1 MNDTLLADQSAR
13 EMALDAS
20 QSFVVQAPAGSGKT
34 ELLIQRLLTVL
45 ATADSPSEVLA
56 ITFTNKAAGEM
67 RERLHSALL
76 SATAPEMPDRSPLAM
91 QRRALALR
99 VLERDRALGWRLLDG
114 LNGVMIDTFDAF
126 CARIT
131 GRARSVV

>member
-1 MNDTLLADQSAR
+1 MNSALAVDQSAR
-13 EMALDAS
+13 DMALDAS

-76 SATAPEMPDRSPLAM
+76 SAIAPETQTVARW
-91 QRRALALR
+91 QR
-99 VLERDRALGWRLLDG
+99 G
-114 LNGVMIDTFDAF
+114 GVHWH
-126 CARIT
+126 
-131 GRARSVV
+131 SVCWSVTACSAGGCLMA

>member
-1 MNDTLLADQSAR
+1 MTGTNGTLTDDQNAR

-45 ATADSPSEVLA
+45 ASADSPSEVLA

-76 SATAPEMPDRSPLAM
+76 SAIGPETPESCALAT
-91 QRRALALR
+91 RRRELALR
-99 VLERDRALGWRLLDG
+99 VLAERLEHGE
-114 LNGVMIDTFDAF
+114 
-126 CARIT
+126 T
-131 GRARSVV
+131 GPQSISIAVD